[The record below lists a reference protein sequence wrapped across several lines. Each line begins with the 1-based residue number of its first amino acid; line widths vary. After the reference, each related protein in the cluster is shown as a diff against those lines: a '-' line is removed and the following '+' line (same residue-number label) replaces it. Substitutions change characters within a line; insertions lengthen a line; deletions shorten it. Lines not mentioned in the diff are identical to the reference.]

1 MSKELK
7 DIFISTF
14 LILLSIFIYVLIIP
28 NYVPDNLMAEM
39 SPRFF
44 PTLSI
49 FMIGA
54 FSSLLL
60 TTSTYKLFTKNRTST
75 ITKNKTICNLAPVL
89 VVVILSF
96 FIMLFQWL
104 GFLIASY
111 VTIVLLMMVFG
122 QKKPM
127 VMLLFS
133 ATITAGLFVLFNYG
147 LNLPLL

>member
-1 MSKELK
+1 
-7 DIFISTF
+7 
-14 LILLSIFIYVLIIP
+14 
-28 NYVPDNLMAEM
+28 MAEM

-60 TTSTYKLFTKNRTST
+60 TTSTYKLFAKNRTST
-75 ITKNKTICNLAPVL
+75 ITENKTTCNLAPVL

-96 FIMLFQWL
+96 FIVLFQWL